1 MRTTF
6 IKIFFT
12 FTFSLIASFTIAQNT
27 VSGVVVDENND
38 PIPGVNILI
47 QGTTEGTNSD
57 FDGNYTITTNQALP
71 FTISI
76 SSVGFGTQIV
86 EISNNDQSVNITLAA
101 GTKLDEIVVSA
112 SRRPESVQDS
122 PASVTIIN
130 SADIQN
136 SPYVQDPV
144 NQLVNV
150 PGVQVQQQ
158 SANSINFDMRA
169 GSGVFGTS
177 TFVMLDYRF
186 LITPSAGSFFTFQ
199 SGLSNLD
206 LQQIEVV
213 RGPAGALYGPN
224 VTSGVV
230 HFISKSAIDH
240 PGTSAEVYTGTQA
253 TTGGAIRHAQSNSTG
268 TFGWKINARY
278 AKGDEFKLDP
288 LGSNADAKVIS
299 ELYNTVSQ
307 PVIGSNDTVDG
318 SQIGTQLLGPAD
330 LDPDGDGNPL
340 LNDYS
345 NYAFNAHME
354 FRPSDKTTAH
364 VAAGLANGGGLFFN
378 SQGYGVTQGNDYWV
392 QARMT
397 SGKWFMNA
405 YYSFNDGGDE
415 EHPTFLY
422 GTGLRQVA
430 KRTSIETQVQYNFDI
445 PSLNSEFIA
454 GFDYRNN
461 ASDSEKTLYGRQDAN
476 DDYLISG
483 AYLQGKTTLSDK
495 LSLTYTGRYDKI
507 NFIDKG
513 KFAPKAALVF
523 KPNVRNSF
531 RASYSIAAFGP
542 SALQT
547 YIDFPVLTL
556 APGIY
561 DVWLAGQ
568 IQPQNFV
575 PAANQV
581 FELAGLGISLPIATP
596 GLPNIVTTGGVGA
609 DVASGAVAQLFAPIP
624 GLYDGVSLQPFA
636 PLLESVLN
644 DYNAAGGPD
653 PTGFNGVFR
662 GFNLF
667 DNTSMD
673 VGTSAG
679 AARIGTVETWEVG
692 YKGLIK
698 DRWAIGLDIYSY
710 NQKGF
715 TKFTAL
721 GPTFGLTGFDTEAY
735 GAKAAAD
742 IAALVTPGVIAAIT
756 PAVTA
761 GVTAAVTALIEGQT
775 MLSVV
780 DGATTA
786 YQEIATGLAGLGFT
800 MEGISATGLTAA
812 EMVQFGLGPAALP
825 PLQATIDGT
834 YAASIGPA
842 LTAFLADGVAGA
854 LPSAINDAAEPAIGG
869 LAGIAG
875 GAYTAG
881 GDGLAALGGGVL
893 QADGTYSFQAMGSV
907 ESDRVPQNDGITHVS
922 AGYRSYDDAERDHH
936 GVDLSVDFVASKNLT
951 LWYNASWLS
960 QNIWTPGDSRDDGL
974 LFSSSL
980 NAPLWKYRFG
990 AKLTGENGFRAS
1002 LSFQHDDSFEADQ
1015 GSFFSGITDEKNLID
1030 FSIGRKFGKI
1040 QLDLTAT
1047 NLFDQKY
1054 RAFPGMPI
1062 IERRV
1067 LLKAGFNF

>member
-136 SPYVQDPV
+136 SPYFQDPV
-144 NQLVNV
+144 SQLVNV
-150 PGVQVQQQ
+150 PGVQIQQQ
-158 SANSINFDMRA
+158 SAQSLNFEMRA
-169 GSGVFGTS
+169 GSGVFGTNA
-177 TFVMLDYRF
+177 FVMLDYRF
-186 LITPSAGSFFTFQ
+186 MVSPSAGTFLTYQ

-206 LQQIEVV
+206 IKQIEVV

-224 VTSGVV
+224 VTSGVI
-230 HFISKSAIDH
+230 HFISKSAIDY
-240 PGTSAEVYTGTQA
+240 PGTSAEIFAGTQA
-253 TTGGAIRHAQSNSTG
+253 SSGGAIRHAQSNSSG

-288 LGSNADAKVIS
+288 FADAEVIS
-299 ELYNTVSQ
+299 KLSNTVSQ
-307 PVIGSNDTVDG
+307 PVIGANDTVDG
-318 SQIGTQLLGPAD
+318 SQTGVQLLGPAD

-345 NYAFNAHME
+345 SYSFNAHME
-354 FRPSDKTTAH
+354 FRPSDKTTGH
-364 VAAGLANGGGLFFN
+364 IAAGLANGGGLFFN
-378 SQGYGVTQGNDYWV
+378 SQGYGVTQGTDIWA
-392 QARMT
+392 QARLT
-397 SGKWFMNA
+397 SGNWFMNA
-405 YYSFNDGGDE
+405 YYSKNDGGDD

-422 GTGLRQVA
+422 GTGFRQVA
-430 KRTSIETQVQYNFDI
+430 KRTAFETQVQYNFEI
-445 PSLNSEFIA
+445 PSLDSEFIA

-461 ASDSEKTLYGRQDAN
+461 GSDSEKTLYGRQDA
-476 DDYLISG
+476 DDDFLISG
-483 AYLQGKTTLSDK
+483 VYLQGKSTLTDQ

-513 KFAPKAALVF
+513 KFAPKVALVF
-523 KPNVRNSF
+523 KPDARNAF
-531 RASYSIAAFGP
+531 RASYSIATFGP

-556 APGIY
+556 APGVY

-568 IQPQNFV
+568 ILPQNFAPV
-575 PAANQV
+575 ADQV
-581 FELAGLGISLPIATP
+581 FELAGLGLSLPIATP
-596 GLPNIVTTGGVGA
+596 GLPNIVTTGAVGGLSA
-609 DVASGAVAQLFAPIP
+609 QGAVAALFAPIP
-624 GLYDGVSLQPFA
+624 GVYDGVSLQPFA

-644 DYNAAGGPD
+644 AYNAAGGPD
-653 PTGFNGVFR
+653 PAGFNGKFR
-662 GFNLF
+662 GYNLF
-667 DNTSMD
+667 DNANMD
-673 VGTSAG
+673 YATDAD

-698 DRWAIGLDIYSY
+698 DKWAIGLDVYSY
-710 NQKGF
+710 NRKGF
-715 TKFTAL
+715 TTFTAL
-721 GPTFGLTGFDTEAY
+721 GPTFGLSGFDPAAY
-735 GAKAAAD
+735 GAQAGAD
-742 IAALVTPGVIAAIT
+742 IAALVTPGVIQAIT

-761 GVTAAVTALIEGQT
+761 GVTAAVTAIIEAGT
-775 MLSVV
+775 LAAVV
-780 DGATTA
+780 EGATAT
-786 YQEIATGLAGLGFT
+786 YQQIATGLAGFGYT
-800 MEGISATGLTAA
+800 MEGISSTGLTVQ
-812 EMVQFGLGPAALP
+812 EMQLFALGDAALP

-834 YAASIGPA
+834 YALSIGPA
-842 LTAFLADGVAGA
+842 LAANLAPGVAGA
-854 LPSAINDAAEPAIGG
+854 LPDALADNAAPAIAG

-907 ESDRVPQNDGITHVS
+907 ESDRVPQNDGMTHVS
-922 AGYRSYDDAERDHH
+922 AGYRSYENAERSHY
-936 GVDLSVDFVASKNLT
+936 GADLSIDFMATKNLT

-960 QNIWTPGDSRDDGL
+960 QNVWTPGESGDDGL
-974 LFSSSL
+974 LFASHL
-980 NAPLWKYRFG
+980 NAPLWKYRMG
-990 AKLTGENGFRAS
+990 AKLTGDKGFRAS
-1002 LSFQHDDSFEADQ
+1002 ISFQHDDSFEASQ
-1015 GSFFSGITDEKNLID
+1015 GSFFSGITDEKNLVD

-1040 QLDLTAT
+1040 QLDLAAT

-1054 RAFPGMPI
+1054 RTFPGMPI